1 MIRLT
6 RRHQMGTFM
15 IPFRSAVSFVF
26 IALFPLPLHA
36 QEIQKPLEDAL
47 KDYVALNDGLGLST
61 LHQAAAKGALE
72 TTKKLLELGADP
84 NAGDDRGVAPLH
96 LAALKGQ
103 IESAKILLAGGA
115 KINQKDNLGATP
127 VNYAMAGA
135 RAECEKFLR
144 ERGGKE
150 SQEELV
156 KRYFQPGSLGEVEVR
171 FESVPEGADVFVDGE
186 EVCRSTPCKAHLGL
200 GRHRIVMQAR
210 WYLRHAAEADV
221 QKDTTVKFELEKKPH
236 TRDVLLVLSK
246 RFALYD
252 RAVEGFKSL
261 FEGSVKQ
268 VILADPETLHD
279 LVLKVNP
286 KVILAVG
293 LKAARI
299 AKAKFSNVPIVFCM
313 AVHPLQNGLRTE
325 TSTGVHLEP
334 SAADQLLAV
343 TRIIPHVKRIGIIY
357 DPKRTG
363 RLVAEFGD
371 AAAEQEMEIVAVPVG
386 SQAEAQKVLVEM
398 PQKVQALWLIRDAT
412 VLNRDF
418 FNRALVLQFEERMP
432 LIAYSPQFVRK
443 GAFFAY
449 SASYQRQG
457 RKAAEIVRA
466 LIEGQLPSE
475 LEVAYPDGVIT
486 FNVKT
491 GEKLQYIMPGLRML
505 LGGRGG
511 VVEIEDIPGGDQK

>member
-1 MIRLT
+1 MVR
-6 RRHQMGTFM
+6 
-15 IPFRSAVSFVF
+15 FRSTVPLVF
-26 IALFPLPLHA
+26 IALFSLPLSA
-36 QEIQKPLEDAL
+36 QETRRSFDGRL
-47 KDYVALNDGLGLST
+47 KDYVSLKDALGLST

-84 NAGDDRGVAPLH
+84 NAPDERGVTPLH

-103 IESAKILLAGGA
+103 IESARILLAGGA

-127 VNYAMAGA
+127 VNYAIAGA
-135 RAECEKFLR
+135 RTECEKFLR
-144 ERGGKE
+144 EKGGKE
-150 SQEELV
+150 GRDELV
-156 KRYFQPGSLGEVEVR
+156 KRYFQPGSLKEVEVG
-171 FESVPEGADVFVDGE
+171 FESVPEGADVFVDGA
-186 EVCRSTPCKAHLGL
+186 EVCRSTPCKARLGL

-210 WYLRHAAEADV
+210 WHLRHAAEADV
-221 QKDTTVKFELEKKPH
+221 QKDTTVKYELKKLPH
-236 TRDVLLVLSK
+236 KKDVLLVLSK

-252 RAVEGFKSL
+252 RAVEGFKSV
-261 FEGSVKQ
+261 FEGSLKQ
-268 VILADPETLHD
+268 VVLGDPEAFQD
-279 LVLKVNP
+279 LVLEVNP

-325 TSTGVHLEP
+325 TTTGVHLEP
-334 SAADQLLAV
+334 SVADQLLAV
-343 TRIIPHVKRIGIIY
+343 KRIIPHVKRIGIIY

-363 RLVAEFGD
+363 RLVAEFSD
-371 AAAEQEMEIVAVPVG
+371 AAGEQEMEVVAVPVG
-386 SQAEAQKVLVEM
+386 SRAEAHKALVDM
-398 PQKVQALWLIRDAT
+398 PEKAQALWLIRDAT

-418 FNRALVLQFEERMP
+418 FNRALVLQFEKRMP

-457 RKAAEIVRA
+457 RKAAEIVKA
-466 LIEGQLPSE
+466 LIEGQVPSE
-475 LEVAYPDGVIT
+475 LEVAHPDGVIT

-491 GEKLQYIMPGLRML
+491 GEKLQYIMPSLRML
-505 LGGRGG
+505 LGGQGG